1 MNSNILTTYYELIIA
16 KGPLKNYLK
25 KLIKIISKLFKQ
37 PNPRKMDKG
46 LTKNTFF
53 RRMSS

>member
-25 KLIKIISKLFKQ
+25 KLRKIISKLFKQ

-46 LTKNTFF
+46 LAKNTFF
-53 RRMSS
+53 RRLTS